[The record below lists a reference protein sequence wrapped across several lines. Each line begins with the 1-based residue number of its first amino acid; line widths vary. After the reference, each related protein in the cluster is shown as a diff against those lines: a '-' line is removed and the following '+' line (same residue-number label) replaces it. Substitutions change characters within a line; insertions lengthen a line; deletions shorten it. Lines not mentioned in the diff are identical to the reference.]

1 MRLESPDY
9 SSNSEDEY
17 LDVKKG
23 GSASP
28 VGDGKGRAKE
38 EETEKA
44 LEKEGD
50 NDARGEMVRSL
61 ERDRIIEKKTLHLG
75 EKRTIN

>member
-1 MRLESPDY
+1 MESPDC
-9 SSNSEDEY
+9 SSISEDED
-17 LDVKKG
+17 LDVKEG

-28 VGDGKGRAKE
+28 VGDGKGKAKE

-61 ERDRIIEKKTLHLG
+61 ERDKRIEKKTLHLG